1 MVNMKKNVLC
11 KQLVIS
17 VKWGGKIFLTLENIF
32 DDVGKLFY
40 LKKMSNFV
48 SEKIKCLL

>member
-1 MVNMKKNVLC
+1 MKNFVLC
-11 KQLVIS
+11 KYLVIN
-17 VKWGGKIFLTLENIF
+17 VKWGGGKIFLTLENIF
-32 DDVGKLFY
+32 DNVGKLFY